1 MGGLEAGDPKR
12 LGRYRILSRLALGGM
27 GIVYLARIR
36 KGQLVA
42 LKVIRP
48 ELAHNEE
55 YRRRFRREVEAARSV
70 GGRCTARVLDA
81 DTDGTRP
88 YLVTEYVAGA
98 TLDEAVRRSGPLAG
112 LKGKI
117 LRTAS
122 GRRFVV
128 EVDFIQQGA

>member
-27 GIVYLARIR
+27 GVVYLAQIR
-36 KGQLVA
+36 ERQLVA

-48 ELAHNEE
+48 ELAHDEE

-81 DTDGTRP
+81 DTEGTRP
-88 YLVTEYVAGA
+88 YLVSEHVACA
-98 TLDEAVRRSGPLAG
+98 RWE
-112 LKGKI
+112 
-117 LRTAS
+117 
-122 GRRFVV
+122 
-128 EVDFIQQGA
+128 Q